1 MHFSKLGEIQ
11 ALCHEIF
18 SVWNKN
24 RVQHTEERLDSL
36 HTSGKLNFLRQ
47 SNDPSHPPLSDLH
60 TGLVFC
66 CNLWYFFVF
75 FHVGAVL
82 HFLRT
87 ALLGVFLI
95 SEGFHTT
102 PVSLKCLLC
111 KIKTIRNQLHV
122 WKAEMVQSRDLSSLL
137 EHGFKMPE
145 GRVRWD
151 F

>member
-1 MHFSKLGEIQ
+1 MDFSKLREIQ

-18 SVWNKN
+18 PVWNKN
-24 RVQHTEERLDSL
+24 WVQHTEERLDSL
-36 HTSGKLNFLRQ
+36 HTSCKLNFLRQ

-60 TGLVFC
+60 TGLI
-66 CNLWYFFVF
+66 FFVAICDF
-75 FHVGAVL
+75 FFFKFFWHVGAVL

-111 KIKTIRNQLHV
+111 KIKTIKNQLHV
-122 WKAEMVQSRDLSSLL
+122 
-137 EHGFKMPE
+137 
-145 GRVRWD
+145 
-151 F
+151 